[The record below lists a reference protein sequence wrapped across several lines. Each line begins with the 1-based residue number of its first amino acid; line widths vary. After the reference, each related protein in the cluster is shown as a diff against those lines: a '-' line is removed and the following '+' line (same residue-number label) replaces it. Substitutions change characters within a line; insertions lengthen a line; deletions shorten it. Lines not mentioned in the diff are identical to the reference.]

1 MRVNLSRNSRK
12 LKIPTKRTDV
22 PGREQS
28 ENGSFPSLPPG
39 TEAPE
44 WGMSLL
50 AAGSMRFRWNER
62 NENRTAFLSRLSSG
76 GYETVPLELIHS
88 RQVYAVASAAET
100 AGKQGDGL
108 ITCNRTLI
116 PVITVAD
123 CMPVFLY
130 DPVCGVSGVLHSGWK
145 GTGIAV
151 EALRLASSLYG
162 SQARDFRVVMG
173 PHIHRCCYHIDR
185 ERAAY
190 FADRFTPACVQ
201 ETEDGFCLS
210 LAEANRAAL
219 LKAGVLEDHIA
230 VSDECT
236 CCTKLPDGSFKF
248 GSFRRE
254 AVGQGNVPC
263 RGPALCPEP
272 AAGLHAGG
280 QGLPLPPFTVQ
291 AAWVKWPAL

>member
-1 MRVNLSRNSRK
+1 
-12 LKIPTKRTDV
+12 
-22 PGREQS
+22 
-28 ENGSFPSLPPG
+28 
-39 TEAPE
+39 
-44 WGMSLL
+44 MSLL

-62 NENRTAFLSRLSSG
+62 NENRTTFLSRLSSG
-76 GYETVPLELIHS
+76 GYESVPLELIHS
-88 RQVYAVASAAET
+88 HQVYAVASAAET

-108 ITCNRTLI
+108 ITRNRTLI

-130 DPVCGVSGVLHSGWK
+130 DPVSRVFGVLHSGWK

-190 FADRFTPACVQ
+190 FAEHFTPACVQ
-201 ETEDGFCLS
+201 ETEGGFCLS

-219 LKAGVLEDHIA
+219 LNAGVLQEHIA

-254 AVGQGNVPC
+254 AVGQGAVS
-263 RGPALCPEP
+263 GQEPALRPEA
-272 AAGLHAGG
+272 AAGPHAVGDGRTAGG
-280 QGLPLPPFTVQ
+280 PGLSVPQFTVQ
-291 AAWVKWPAL
+291 VAWVKWPAL